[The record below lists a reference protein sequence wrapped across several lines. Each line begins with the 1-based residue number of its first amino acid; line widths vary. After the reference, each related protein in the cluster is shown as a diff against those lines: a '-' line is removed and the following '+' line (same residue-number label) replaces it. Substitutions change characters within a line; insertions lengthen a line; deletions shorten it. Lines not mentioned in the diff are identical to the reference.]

1 MPGALLNEKRQ
12 IINIIKHFKFEEL
25 ENTVVPVFPE
35 TSWKK
40 IRTDLI
46 ESQQR
51 LSVLNVTKIIS
62 RLIDDHNLTNKDLKN
77 RLSLLEVIDIS
88 RHHMKKTWY
97 TFEML
102 KIKEKINFMTKSE
115 VTTRIM
121 EFFSEQNVSA
131 EVYTANYDG
140 FIFVAIKEKPKSK
153 QRKTVR
159 LIPICFALIL
169 GQDHFF
175 CSKKTVT
182 NPYIRVISNSM
193 GYGEYKRVQLFGRN
207 LRSLFKLLWQKRQG
221 AINTETMEDVPYQDH
236 KPLITSTGIN
246 FTQAIHRKQYVKN
259 FFGPDPPQ
267 VETLALQCANS
278 TWYDEET
285 VEKLPNY
292 NLCIG
297 WNFNSTNVNNL
308 LQNLIKEKVIQL
320 PMPAYLS
327 KWTTSGRNS
336 IKLVET

>member
-1 MPGALLNEKRQ
+1 
-12 IINIIKHFKFEEL
+12 
-25 ENTVVPVFPE
+25 
-35 TSWKK
+35 
-40 IRTDLI
+40 
-46 ESQQR
+46 
-51 LSVLNVTKIIS
+51 
-62 RLIDDHNLTNKDLKN
+62 
-77 RLSLLEVIDIS
+77 
-88 RHHMKKTWY
+88 MKKTWY

-169 GQDHFF
+169 GQNHFF

-236 KPLITSTGIN
+236 KPLITYVLIFFYLSFLKLEIIN
-246 FTQAIHRKQYVKN
+246 FIFK
-259 FFGPDPPQ
+259 F
-267 VETLALQCANS
+267 
-278 TWYDEET
+278 
-285 VEKLPNY
+285 
-292 NLCIG
+292 
-297 WNFNSTNVNNL
+297 
-308 LQNLIKEKVIQL
+308 KE
-320 PMPAYLS
+320 Y
-327 KWTTSGRNS
+327 GY
-336 IKLVET
+336 